1 MVSRIARAD
10 ETGAT
15 LPGSDSA
22 QTACRPSW
30 LAAVKSTPVD
40 VTKMQEIVHACR
52 MSGHKLIRKGAME
65 LKALEKIT
73 WEFVGEEAL
82 ESVLFRLVRDRLRG
96 EIRS

>member
-1 MVSRIARAD
+1 MARAD

-40 VTKMQEIVHACR
+40 GTKVQKIVHADR
-52 MSGHKLIRKGAME
+52 RSGHKLRRRGGDE
-65 LKALEKIT
+65 LETA
-73 WEFVGEEAL
+73 
-82 ESVLFRLVRDRLRG
+82 
-96 EIRS
+96 